1 MGGFPKGVSRRGY
14 IPAGEATSEA
24 TVERVAASG
33 WALGCYKEHPILVA
47 PINIYS
53 GVRLW
58 NKRRKQVS
66 GARDWRTRFQL
77 PNSELEEE
85 APGMAVRGS

>member
-53 GVRLW
+53 GVRL
-58 NKRRKQVS
+58 
-66 GARDWRTRFQL
+66 
-77 PNSELEEE
+77 
-85 APGMAVRGS
+85 